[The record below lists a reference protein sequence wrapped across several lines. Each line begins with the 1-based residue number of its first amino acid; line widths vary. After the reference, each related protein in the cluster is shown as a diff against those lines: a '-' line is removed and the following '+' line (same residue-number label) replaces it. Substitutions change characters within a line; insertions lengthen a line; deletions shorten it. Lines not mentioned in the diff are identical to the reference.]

1 MIKNT
6 AYILL
11 FTLFLFNAS
20 AQTNPASQKLSL
32 DKGWRF
38 HLGDIPFPIVKGHG
52 FSYSTSKAGAAIG
65 AAAVSYDDQSWRKL
79 NLPHDWAV
87 EQPFDSTENVSQG
100 YRKRGL
106 GWYRR
111 SFQLSEADKGKNIE
125 LQFDG
130 IATNATIWVNGTIV
144 DHNFCGYTSSYIDIT
159 TLAKYDGEPNVIAVK
174 VDAVTHEGWW
184 YEGAGIY
191 RHAWLVK
198 RNALHIITNGVYANP
213 VKKDNQWVIPAE
225 VTLANTGVKTE
236 NGNVEVKVVDQAN
249 NILAV
254 SSGQV
259 TVPVFGQAVVHV
271 NLSVANPT
279 LWSIENPKLYRVI
292 TSIKKNEIVVDNL
305 IIKVGFR
312 TIEFTADKGFF
323 LNGKNIKL
331 KGTCNHQDHAGIGNA
346 MPDALWEFRIRKLK
360 EMGSNAYR
368 CSHNPPAVEFL
379 DACDSLGMLVMDEN
393 RNFNTSDEYIRQLQ
407 WLIRR
412 DRNRPSV
419 IIWSVFN
426 EEPFQGDSRGY
437 EMVRLMSAKVK
448 ELDVSRPVTAAQSGG
463 QLSPLNVS
471 HAADLVGFNYQKD
484 NYDEYH
490 QKYPDKP
497 MFSSEDVS
505 AVMTR
510 GIYVADKKRGYIPS
524 YDENFQPWGSTN
536 RAEWRMVD
544 QRPYLAG
551 CFVWT
556 GFDYRGE
563 PQPNQ
568 WPSTGSSFGIMDI
581 CGFPKTA
588 FWIHQAQWRKDI
600 PVLQLVPHWNWP
612 KDSIGK
618 NIRVMAMANADSIVL
633 LLNGKKVGGQKVDQY
648 EMNFFN
654 VAYQPGKLEAIGY
667 DKNKKIVSRHV
678 VQTSGQPDQLQLI
691 PDRKSLKNDGW
702 DAMPITVQVVDKNG
716 LMVPTASN
724 FITFEISD
732 GATILGTGNGDPT
745 NHEPEQTNQ
754 RSLFNGLAQLIIR
767 SKEGA
772 TGNITI
778 TATANGVKL
787 GTTSISLISTT
798 IPAFVP
804 EFSSVI
810 NLSWIMSPLTREKQ
824 DPNRMINETDMNTW
838 TSVKAG
844 NLQNFVKGN
853 FTVFRSIFTP
863 FQKQQNNGGVI
874 KIKNLK
880 GKAEIWLDGQLVKT
894 KLSDT
899 AEDIEI
905 RLSKKDGQRVLNI
918 MVETSIGALAGLG
931 GAVTVE

>member
-1 MIKNT
+1 LKKFTTYLILSLFFFSTYGQT
-6 AYILL
+6 AV
-11 FTLFLFNAS
+11 TG
-20 AQTNPASQKLSL
+20 QKLSL

-52 FSYSTSKAGAAIG
+52 FSYGTSKAGAATG
-65 AAAVSYDDQSWRKL
+65 AAAVNYDDQSWRKL

-87 EQPFDSTENVSQG
+87 EMPFDSTENISQG
-100 YRKRGL
+100 YRKRGY

-111 SFQLSEADKGKNIE
+111 SFQLTDADKGKNIE

-144 DHNFCGYTSSYIDIT
+144 HHNFCGYTSSYIDIT
-159 TLAKYDGEPNVIAVK
+159 TLAKYDGEPNIIAVK
-174 VDAVTHEGWW
+174 VDAVAHEGWW

-191 RHAWLVK
+191 RHTWLVK
-198 RNALHIITNGVYANP
+198 RDALHIITDGVYANP
-213 VKKDNQWVIPAE
+213 IKKDDKWQIPAE
-225 VTLANTGVKTE
+225 ITVANSGLKTE
-236 NGNVEVKVVDQAN
+236 LANVEVKVIDQN
-249 NILAV
+249 NKVLAA
-254 SSGQV
+254 SSVNV
-259 TVPVFGQAVVHV
+259 TVPVFGQATASV
-271 NLSVANPT
+271 NLTIENPT
-279 LWSIENPKLYRVI
+279 LWSLENPKLYKVVTSVRKNGVNVDQLI
-292 TSIKKNEIVVDNL
+292 TKA
-305 IIKVGFR
+305 GFR

-331 KGTCNHQDHAGIGNA
+331 KGTCNHQDHAGVGNA
-346 MPDALWEFRIRKLK
+346 VPDALWEFRIRRLK

-368 CSHNPPAVEFL
+368 CSHNPPSVEFL

-393 RNFNTSDEYIRQLQ
+393 RNFNTADEYIRQLQ

-448 ELDVSRPVTAAQSGG
+448 ELDQTRPVTAAQSGG
-463 QLSPLNVS
+463 QLSELNVS
-471 HAADLVGFNYQKD
+471 HAADVVGFNYQKD

-490 QKYPDKP
+490 QKYPNKP

-510 GIYVADKKRGYIPS
+510 GIYVANKNRGYIPS

-536 RAEWRMVD
+536 RVGWKLVD
-544 QRPYLAG
+544 QRPYMAG

-563 PQPNQ
+563 PQPNE
-568 WPSTGSSFGIMDI
+568 WPSTGSSFGIMDL

-612 KDSIGK
+612 TDSIGK
-618 NIRVMAMANADSIVL
+618 NIKVMAMTNADSIAL
-633 LLNGKKVGGQKVDQY
+633 FLNGKRIGGQKVDQY
-648 EMNFFN
+648 EMNFFK
-654 VAYQPGKLEAIGY
+654 VPYQPGKLEAIGY
-667 DKNKKIVSRHV
+667 SKDKKAVSKFV
-678 VQTSGQPDQLQLI
+678 AETTSEPYRLQLI
-691 PDRKSLKNDGW
+691 PDRKTLKNDGW
-702 DAMPITVQVVDKNG
+702 DAMPITVQVLDKKG
-716 LMVPTASN
+716 LPVPTAN
-724 FITFEISD
+724 NRITFEISD
-732 GATILGTGNGDPT
+732 GATNIGTGNGDPT
-745 NHEPEQTNQ
+745 NHESEKSNE
-754 RSLFNGLAQLIIR
+754 RSLFNGLAQLIIQ

-772 TGNITI
+772 TGTVTI
-778 TATANGVKL
+778 TAKSDGVKL
-787 GTTSISLISTT
+787 ATATVTLVNSA

-804 EFSSVI
+804 EFSTII
-810 NLSWIMSPLTREKQ
+810 NLNWIMSPFTKEKQ
-824 DPNRMINETDMNTW
+824 DPVRLIGETDMNTW
-838 TSVKAG
+838 APVKAG
-844 NLQNFVKGN
+844 GLQSFTSGN
-853 FTVFRSIFTP
+853 FTVFRSTFTP
-863 FQKQQNNGGVI
+863 FKKQQQRGATI
-874 KIKNLK
+874 KIKQLV

-894 KLSDT
+894 KT
-899 AEDIEI
+899 TTVAEDVEI
-905 RLSKKDGQRVLNI
+905 ALPRKDGSRTLNI
-918 MVETSIGALAGLG
+918 MVEAPKGSTAGLG